1 MADPPSPGG
10 RQRPFLGR
18 SMRVVGALMIGSG
31 CLLVLVAA
39 SRMRGTSFAMNS
51 PGRAQNPWL
60 WTFLSLHLVTF
71 TTLSGGLL
79 LLLAGRWLA
88 RHGRRHTTRVL
99 RSAAQLEDRR
109 FVLYLRP
116 FYGDRVTVQQSS
128 AFGEGHSS
136 LSTVMSAGLQEP
148 RSMTLEEG
156 IVRSFRRFGRV
167 AAVGQPGE
175 SLPLPGAD
183 KLYLPLNDWKPVVSD
198 LIGRA
203 RLVILVAG
211 PGPGTLWEFTEAV
224 RLLPP
229 SRLVLLVLAEPRP
242 SLIDPPPSYEAFRE
256 ALPAAFAAR
265 GEDLAPPV
273 LPDCPPPA
281 RPKKLTWEPGLH
293 AVVRFCG
300 EGSAEY
306 SRLDPTAVRALTYQ
320 GVARGIH
327 RRQLRPLLREIENSL
342 PSAAE
347 EERRPV

>member
-1 MADPPSPGG
+1 
-10 RQRPFLGR
+10 
-18 SMRVVGALMIGSG
+18 MRVIGALMIGSG

-39 SRMRGTSFAMNS
+39 SRMRGTSFAINS
-51 PGRAQNPWL
+51 PSRAENSWL
-60 WTFLSLHLVTF
+60 WNFLLLHLVTLS
-71 TTLSGGLL
+71 TLLGGLL

-88 RHGRRHTTRVL
+88 RQGRRHTTRVL
-99 RSAAQLEDRR
+99 ESADQLEGRH

-116 FYGDRVTVQQSS
+116 FYSDRVTVQQPS
-128 AFGEGHSS
+128 AFGEGLSS
-136 LSTVMSAGLQEP
+136 LSTFMSAGLQDP
-148 RSMTLEEG
+148 QSTTLEEG
-156 IVRSFRRFGRV
+156 IVQSFRRFGRV

-175 SLPLPGAD
+175 RLPLPGAD

-203 RLVILVAG
+203 RLVVLVAG

-229 SRLVLLVLAEPRP
+229 SRLVLLVLTEPRR

-293 AVVRFCG
+293 AVVRFSQ

-306 SRLDPTAVRALTYQ
+306 RRLDPTAVRALTYQ
-320 GVARGIH
+320 GVARRMH
-327 RRQLRPLLREIENSL
+327 RRQLRPLLREIGNYL
-342 PSAAE
+342 PSAVE
-347 EERRPV
+347 EERRP